1 MNASPKIYHIVHID
15 RLPSIIAD
23 GVLWCDAE
31 MEKKEPVGTT
41 IGIPKLKRQRRQNP
55 IKCHN
60 SQLTVGECVPFYFCP
75 RSVMLYL
82 IYCQNNN
89 ELVYRGG
96 QEPIIHLEADM
107 MKTVAWA
114 KKNNTRWAFTFQNAA
129 AYYFED
135 SNDIERLQELDWK
148 AINAT
153 FWRDCLEKKQAEF
166 LLERSF
172 PWELIERIGVCSTR
186 IYKVAQDALQKTPH
200 RPRLE
205 VKSDRYYRNE
215 SPHV

>member
-82 IYCQNNN
+82 IYCQNND

-114 KKNNTRWAFTFQNAA
+114 KKTTRDGRSPSKTQLPTILKTAMTSNGFKNLIGRQSTQRFGRIALRKNKQSFYWNAV
-129 AYYFED
+129 
-135 SNDIERLQELDWK
+135 SLG
-148 AINAT
+148 
-153 FWRDCLEKKQAEF
+153 
-166 LLERSF
+166 S
-172 PWELIERIGVCSTR
+172 
-186 IYKVAQDALQKTPH
+186 
-200 RPRLE
+200 
-205 VKSDRYYRNE
+205 
-215 SPHV
+215 